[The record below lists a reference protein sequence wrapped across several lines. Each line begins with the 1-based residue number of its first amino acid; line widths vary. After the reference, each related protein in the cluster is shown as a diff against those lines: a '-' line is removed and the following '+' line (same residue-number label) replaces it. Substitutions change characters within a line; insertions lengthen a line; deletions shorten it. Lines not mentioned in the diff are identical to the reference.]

1 MQLVE
6 FFLPIKGI
14 VYLPSL
20 LDTFQIQGNMK
31 SGKSNLPVTNRR
43 IIRLYR
49 IPVQEKRKGGGEEKR
64 SIRCEQIALNKEARK
79 V

>member
-49 IPVQEKRKGGGEEKR
+49 IPVQEKEGKEKR

>member
-31 SGKSNLPVTNRR
+31 SGKSNLPVTNNT
-43 IIRLYR
+43 I
-49 IPVQEKRKGGGEEKR
+49 VQDLCPRKGGEKEKR

>member
-31 SGKSNLPVTNRR
+31 SGKSNLPVTNRQ

-49 IPVQEKRKGGGEEKR
+49 IPVQEKGEEKR

>member
-49 IPVQEKRKGGGEEKR
+49 IPVQEKGEEKR
-64 SIRCEQIALNKEARK
+64 SIRREQIALNKEARK